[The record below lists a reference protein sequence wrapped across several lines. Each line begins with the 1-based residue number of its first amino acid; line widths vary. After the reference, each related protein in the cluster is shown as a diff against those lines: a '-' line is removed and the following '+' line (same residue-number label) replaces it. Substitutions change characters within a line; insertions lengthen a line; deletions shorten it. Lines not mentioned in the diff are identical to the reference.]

1 MLQLRA
7 ARPTWCPSL
16 ADVIH
21 ESMLKLHHA
30 FLPLTSAR
38 AMVHAVVD
46 LWQKFKCVDGNRNA
60 LEDCPQLMAVS
71 NIPEMDFGFDM
82 VPDFH
87 TQDQD
92 AKWVP
97 ELVRLVRKFGGGQG
111 SKPNSPKAN
120 YLTLQINRMPCGCR
134 YDYTGTNGKLLVWG
148 ADSSSPIIQEM
159 MQHFIER
166 MDLQDDHDV
175 PGCLVINVYE
185 EESHYIEWHSDESD
199 RWGAIDMDA
208 NIFTWNLGA
217 HGFFQLTVRARSEL
231 AKFLVGKGGK
241 EHSINAKGHRGG
253 WVVPP
258 QSMSVMS
265 KRCQSSCVHRVVKP
279 SEAQTMEAVRD
290 WPGYTHQSVQKP
302 RVVVSL
308 RTMRQHDADCAQNK
322 TVPRWL
328 VGISP
333 PNSGPCASTDAAAT
347 PSTQDQ
353 SDVNATSQTHV
364 TVVDSAL
371 PGGPPVPDEGPD
383 WDRWPSPSEDEQMQ
397 VSEKKPAE
405 DQPVPPTKTP
415 SKPRWPSEDEQM
427 QVSEKKPAEDQPVP
441 QTKTPSKRTGHRG
454 NIERTDHT
462 EVTEIFEKHLQKR
475 VQEIRYFEDKVDMG
489 HETVLRGY
497 TRGAKLYR
505 VMMPLRQFRSLVAD
519 AMCNYKEAL
528 LRQGKWCF
536 TMTRDVRDNLFWIDL
551 AGEADPTF
559 KKFDWTQINLPRGSF
574 CSIDKF
580 ELSMEYHKTCIRIT
594 HREASLR
601 KSTSERTARSRSP
614 QKKAT
619 GKASSDATRADTES
633 QRLSNVREWSSL
645 ITDLKIGEMMQTA
658 HGFLERPPLP
668 PEWPIDRYLEIDTW
682 PLICWT
688 VGGVLVRR

>member
-38 AMVHAVVD
+38 AMVHTAVD
-46 LWQKFKCVDGNRNA
+46 LLQQFKCIDGSRNA
-60 LEDCPQLMAVS
+60 LEDCTQLMAVS
-71 NIPEMDFGFDM
+71 NTPGLDFGFDM
-82 VPDFH
+82 ATDFH

-92 AKWVP
+92 ARWVP
-97 ELVRLVRKFGGGQG
+97 ELVRLVQELGGGQG
-111 SKPNSPKAN
+111 SKPNSPKVN
-120 YLTLQINRMPCGCR
+120 YHTLQINRVPCGCR

-148 ADSSSPIIQEM
+148 ADSSPPIIQEM

-175 PGCLVINVYE
+175 PGCLVINVYKE
-185 EESHYIEWHSDESD
+185 ETHHIEWHSDENE

-217 HGFFQLTVRARSEL
+217 HGFFQLTVRARSDL
-231 AKFLVGKGGK
+231 AKSLVTGGK
-241 EHSINAKGHRGG
+241 ESNIKKKGYRGG

-258 QSMSVMS
+258 KSISVMS
-265 KRCQSSCVHRVVKP
+265 KRCQSSCVHRVMKP
-279 SEAQTMEAVRD
+279 SKARTMKAVRD
-290 WPGYTHQSVQKP
+290 WPGYIHHSVKTP
-302 RVVVSL
+302 RVIVSL
-308 RTMRQHDADCAQNK
+308 RTMRRHDTDCAHNK

-328 VGISP
+328 LGISP
-333 PNSGPCASTDAAAT
+333 LNCGPCASTDAAAT

-353 SDVNATSQTHV
+353 SDVNATSQTQV

-371 PGGPPVPDEGPD
+371 PSGPPVPNDVPD
-383 WDRWPSPSEDEQMQ
+383 WDRWTSEDEQMQ
-397 VSEKKPAE
+397 VSEE
-405 DQPVPPTKTP
+405 
-415 SKPRWPSEDEQM
+415 
-427 QVSEKKPAEDQPVP
+427 KPAEDQPVP
-441 QTKTPSKRTGHRG
+441 QTKTPSKPTGHRG
-454 NIERTDHT
+454 NIERTEHAD
-462 EVTEIFEKHLQKR
+462 VTKIFENYLQQR
-475 VQEIRYFEDKVDMG
+475 VQSMRMFGETVELG
-489 HETVLRGY
+489 HESFLTGY
-497 TRGAKLYR
+497 TRRAKLFR
-505 VMMPLRQFRSLVAD
+505 VMMPLGQFRSLLAD
-519 AMCNYKEAL
+519 AMWNHKEA

-536 TMTRDVRDNLFWIDL
+536 TMTPDVRDDLFWIDL
-551 AGEADPTF
+551 AGEEHPTF
-559 KKFDWTQINLPRGSF
+559 RKFNWTQSNLPDGVF
-574 CSIDKF
+574 CSIDKLEF
-580 ELSMEYHKTCIRIT
+580 SMEYHKACWRIT
-594 HREASLR
+594 HREAPLQ

-633 QRLSNVREWSSL
+633 QRISNVRVWSSF
-645 ITDLKIGEMMQTA
+645 ITDLKIREMMETA
-658 HGFLERPPLP
+658 KGVLQCPPLP
-668 PEWPIDRYLEIDTW
+668 SEWPGKPYLDIDTW